1 MTSFSGTQAKL
12 YLERVA
18 AETKILKE
26 FIGVGSAVGDADLY
40 TANFPITTDAG
51 NVTDDET
58 LVDVYT
64 DEGTPGSWHELEEDG
79 SEFVITGATG
89 LVQIQDVAN
98 NAGERYCIDYY
109 YRSEVGRGQGLT
121 TDFEGNLTDVH
132 HLGDRDPKE
141 IKEGVIALS
150 GTITQLYCDRDLLG
164 KFLGKSDFFKRLADF
179 SLYLYPTGSLAAGQ
193 PYVKLTGVKFGG
205 GSLSVDVSS
214 IVATNLNFK
223 GKILSVGTL

>member
-18 AETKILKE
+18 AETKILHE
-26 FIGVGSAVGDADLY
+26 YIGTGDGAGIDLFY
-40 TANFPITTDAG
+40 TANFPITTNAG
-51 NVTDDET
+51 VATDDEL
-58 LVDVYT
+58 LVDVFT
-64 DEGTPGSWHELEEDG
+64 DQATPGSWHELEDDG
-79 SEFVITGATG
+79 SEFLITGATG
-89 LVQIQDVAN
+89 EVAIQAIAN
-98 NAGERYCIDYY
+98 NIGERYCIDYWY
-109 YRSEVGRGQGLT
+109 KSEVGTGQGVSIE
-121 TDFEGNLTDVH
+121 FEGNLLDVH

-150 GTITQLYCDRDLLG
+150 GTITQLHCDRDLLG